1 MKINTTI
8 LLYAHRAISQTG
20 KATTDLVEFYADA
33 SPPCC
38 KTEFKK
44 NSRLILQCTCGK
56 WFALGVVTLKEM
68 ATRMRSTWTAHI
80 SRLEESRLC
89 R

>member
-1 MKINTTI
+1 MIYTTI
-8 LLYAHRAISQTG
+8 LLYAHRATAQTG
-20 KATTDLVEFYADA
+20 KSATDLVEFYADA

-44 NSRLILQCTCGK
+44 DSRLILQCTCGK
-56 WFALGVVTLKEM
+56 WFALGAVTLKEM
-68 ATRMRSTWTAHI
+68 ATRMQSTWTARLP
-80 SRLEESRLC
+80 RLEESRFC